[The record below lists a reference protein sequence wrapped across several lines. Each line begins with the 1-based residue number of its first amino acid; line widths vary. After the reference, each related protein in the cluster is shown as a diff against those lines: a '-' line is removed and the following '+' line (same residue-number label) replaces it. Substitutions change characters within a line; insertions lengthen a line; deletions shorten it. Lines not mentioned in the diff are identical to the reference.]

1 MPAPILPLIEAVT
14 HWPERGALIGL
25 DLGTKTIG
33 VAVSDPDR
41 RLATGVETIHRKAF
55 KADAA
60 RLLAIS
66 GERNA
71 VGFVLGLPINMDG
84 SEGPRA
90 QSTRAFARNFSN
102 LTGLAIALWDERLS
116 TAAVERELIG
126 MDVSRARRAEVIDEH
141 AAMFILQGALDRLA
155 TAARGPL
162 RMAVVISALLPV
174 FLLIVLG
181 FILKRSL
188 MRLDTQWH
196 GLERLTYYVL
206 FPTLLIQTLVK
217 ADLSS
222 VPVAGVGGALMLSA
236 LAMSLLCLAL
246 RPVFSRW
253 NIDGPAFTSIFQGAT
268 RWQTYVALA
277 VSSNLFGHT
286 GLALASV
293 AMVAI
298 IPLVNVFSVSVL
310 AHYAAP
316 EKQSLRAIVMTV
328 LTNPLIWACAIGLA
342 VNVTHLPLP
351 QVWHDV
357 AEALGRSSLGIGLL
371 VTGAGL
377 QLAGMFRPSLAAS
390 IAVLL
395 KLILMPVLGVAL
407 ALWFGISGSSLVIV
421 AVCSAVPTSSSAY
434 VLARQM
440 GGDAPLLAQIITL
453 QTILAAVTMPIA
465 IALVA

>member
-1 MPAPILPLIEAVT
+1 
-14 HWPERGALIGL
+14 
-25 DLGTKTIG
+25 
-33 VAVSDPDR
+33 
-41 RLATGVETIHRKAF
+41 
-55 KADAA
+55 
-60 RLLAIS
+60 
-66 GERNA
+66 
-71 VGFVLGLPINMDG
+71 
-84 SEGPRA
+84 
-90 QSTRAFARNFSN
+90 
-102 LTGLAIALWDERLS
+102 
-116 TAAVERELIG
+116 
-126 MDVSRARRAEVIDEH
+126 
-141 AAMFILQGALDRLA
+141 
-155 TAARGPL
+155 
-162 RMAVVISALLPV
+162 MAVVISALLPV

-181 FILKRSL
+181 FILRRSL

-246 RPVFSRW
+246 RPLFSRW

-277 VSSNLFGHT
+277 VSSNLLGHT

-298 IPLVNVFSVSVL
+298 IPLVNIFSVSVL

-316 EKQSLRAIVMTV
+316 EKQSLRAIMMTV
-328 LTNPLIWACAIGLA
+328 LMNPLIWACAIGLA
-342 VNVTHLPLP
+342 VNVTRLPLP

-390 IAVLL
+390 IAVFL
-395 KLILMPVLGVAL
+395 KLILMPILGVAL

-421 AVCSAVPTSSSAY
+421 AVCSAVPTTASVPTSAPSNCTR
-434 VLARQM
+434 A
-440 GGDAPLLAQIITL
+440 
-453 QTILAAVTMPIA
+453 
-465 IALVA
+465 